1 MVPRPDNSPGSGGR
15 MDAEFNSPSLLG
27 TLESWSLP
35 VLDSLAFGLIVMNR
49 VGDVTWYNTFESAR
63 AGIPKERVLGL
74 NFFEAVGPCTNNYLI
89 AQRYFD
95 EPDLDDFLDYTFTL
109 RMAPTP
115 VRLRMMAMANSA
127 RQYLAVTA
135 R

>member
-1 MVPRPDNSPGSGGR
+1 MG
-15 MDAEFNSPSLLG
+15 AEFSSPSLLE
-27 TLESWSLP
+27 TLESWAL
-35 VLDSLAFGLIVMNR
+35 LAFDGLAFGLIVMNR
-49 VGDVTWYNTFESAR
+49 DGDVIWYNTFESER
-63 AGIPKERVLGL
+63 AGISKERVLGL
-74 NFFEAVGPCTNNYLI
+74 NFFEAVGPCTNNHLI

-115 VRLRMMAMANSA
+115 VRLRMMAVADSP
-127 RQYLAVTA
+127 RQYLAVMP